1 MKKRLLASFLSLV
14 LILGLLPTA
23 ALATDATSGTCGA
36 TGNESSVTWKL
47 VQNSTGS
54 DPATYTL
61 YIEGTGAMQSYA
73 ANANSGTLAPWKDY
87 YARITPCRNW

>member
-54 DPATYTL
+54 DPATTL
-61 YIEGTGAMQSYA
+61 STSRAPGRCKAMQRTQIVVRSHP
-73 ANANSGTLAPWKDY
+73 G
-87 YARITPCRNW
+87 RIIMQE